1 MVEESIDGIDAADG
15 RRLPPNSPWLRVV
28 SGAGFVCGLAGL
40 RVANFWPRQK
50 QGYAQ
55 ADSTFLHFLPFI
67 FATKVLPYVLVG
79 SLLVEYMCNLRVA
92 RPVSGQREHRSTGA
106 QAEAE
111 R

>member
-1 MVEESIDGIDAADG
+1 MVEESIADGIDAADG

-40 RVANFWPRQK
+40 RLRGSPIFGPVRKRVMLRLTVLFAFLQQK
-50 QGYAQ
+50 
-55 ADSTFLHFLPFI
+55 
-67 FATKVLPYVLVG
+67 
-79 SLLVEYMCNLRVA
+79 YMRA
-92 RPVSGQREHRSTGA
+92 MVSESTGA

>member
-1 MVEESIDGIDAADG
+1 MVEESIDGSDAADG

-28 SGAGFVCGLAGL
+28 SGTCSVGPVRCGCGVRAGGL

-55 ADSTFLHFLPFI
+55 ADSTFCIFCRSFLQQ
-67 FATKVLPYVLVG
+67 K
-79 SLLVEYMCNLRVA
+79 YMCNVLVA
-92 RPVSGQREHRSTGA
+92 RSSSARAQEHR
-106 QAEAE
+106 AEAE

>member
-40 RVANFWPRQK
+40 RLRVANFWPRQK

-55 ADSTFLHFLPFI
+55 ADSTFLHFLPFMP
-67 FATKVLPYVLVG
+67 FLQQK
-79 SLLVEYMCNLRVA
+79 YMCNLRVA

>member
-28 SGAGFVCGLAGL
+28 SGAGFVCGCGLAGL
-40 RVANFWPRQK
+40 RVANFWPREK

-67 FATKVLPYVLVG
+67 FATKVLVHTT
-79 SLLVEYMCNLRVA
+79 SSEA
-92 RPVSGQREHRSTGA
+92 GQRSARAQEHRSTG
-106 QAEAE
+106 
-111 R
+111 

>member
-1 MVEESIDGIDAADG
+1 MVEESIDGSDAADG

-67 FATKVLPYVLVG
+67 FATKVHV
-79 SLLVEYMCNLRVA
+79 CNLRVA

>member
-1 MVEESIDGIDAADG
+1 MVEESIDGSDAADG

-28 SGAGFVCGLAGL
+28 SGRAGCGAGGAGGGL

-55 ADSTFLHFLPFI
+55 ADSTFCIFCRSFLQQ
-67 FATKVLPYVLVG
+67 K
-79 SLLVEYMCNLRVA
+79 YMCNVLVA
-92 RPVSGQREHRSTGA
+92 RSSSARAQEHR
-106 QAEAE
+106 AEAE